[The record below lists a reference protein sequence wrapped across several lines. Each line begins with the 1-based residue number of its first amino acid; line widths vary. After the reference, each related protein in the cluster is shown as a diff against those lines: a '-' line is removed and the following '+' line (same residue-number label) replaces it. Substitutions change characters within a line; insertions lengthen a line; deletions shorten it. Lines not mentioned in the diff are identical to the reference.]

1 MFGKQGKLFKPQELH
16 LIRSFSRPTLSNK
29 MKSEPRTMLSDEEL
43 KAKHPELY
51 MLAKNF
57 WRIYAKEIFNDPRNA
72 HLRRAKEGEGE

>member
-1 MFGKQGKLFKPQELH
+1 
-16 LIRSFSRPTLSNK
+16 